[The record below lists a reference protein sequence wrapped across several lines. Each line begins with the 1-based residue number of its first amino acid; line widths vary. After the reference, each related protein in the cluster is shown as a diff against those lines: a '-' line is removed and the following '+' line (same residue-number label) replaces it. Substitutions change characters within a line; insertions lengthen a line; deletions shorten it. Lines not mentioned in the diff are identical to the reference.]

1 MEEVPAE
8 IARHVSRETA
18 ERLAIFAAELRRW
31 QRALNLVSPASLPH
45 LWTRH
50 IDDSLQVAEL
60 GSAAASWLD
69 LGSGGGLPGLV
80 VAAADPDRPVTLVE
94 SDARKCAFLRS
105 TARRMGVA
113 AAVRQERIEDVPAEA
128 LSPDVV
134 SARALAPLT
143 RLLAYAQ
150 PFLRKGA
157 VGLFP
162 KGRNAA
168 RELTEAQ
175 ESWIFDVDIVPS
187 RTDSAGRIL
196 RIRDF
201 SGPRS

>member
-1 MEEVPAE
+1 MEQLPAD

-18 ERLAIFAAELRRW
+18 ERLAVLATELRRW
-31 QRALNLVSPASLPH
+31 QRALNLVSPASLPY

-80 VAAADPDRPVTLVE
+80 VAAVDPGRLVTLVE

-113 AAVRQERIEDVPAEA
+113 VNVRQERIEDVPAGS

-134 SARALAPLT
+134 SARALAPLA

-168 RELTEAQ
+168 LELTEAQ
-175 ESWIFDVDIVPS
+175 ESWIFQVDIVPS